1 MHSEIASTFGNRL
14 RVRVCGLYWEGRNLL
29 LANHKSLALNDFWS
43 PPGGGIEFGQT
54 ASAALKREILE
65 ETGLTVRVGKLLF
78 VCEFIQNPLH
88 AVELFFEVFYE
99 KGVLKTGFDPEL
111 LENQQIITDVKF
123 LSPEEV
129 KGLPQASLHGIFRYC
144 DDLEGL
150 KKLTGYIKI

>member
-1 MHSEIASTFGNRL
+1 MHSEIASTFGNRV
-14 RVRVCGLYWEGRNLL
+14 RVRACGLCWEGRNLL
-29 LANHKSLALNDFWS
+29 LANHKYLTLNDFWS

-54 ASAALKREILE
+54 ASVALEREILE
-65 ETGLTVRVGKLLF
+65 ETGLTIRVGKLLF

-88 AVELFFEVFYE
+88 AIELFFEVFYE

-111 LENQQIITDVKF
+111 LENQQIITEVKF

-129 KGLPQASLHGIFRYC
+129 KGLPPASLHGIFSYC